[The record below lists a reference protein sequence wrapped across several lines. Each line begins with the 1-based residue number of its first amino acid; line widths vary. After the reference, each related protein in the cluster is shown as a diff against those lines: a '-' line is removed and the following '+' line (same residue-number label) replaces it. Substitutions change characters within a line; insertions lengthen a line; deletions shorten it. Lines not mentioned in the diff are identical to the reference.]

1 MQTGPENPKTPI
13 DGFVGPMTSYKENV
27 SSQPHLIHSAEKLL
41 QEKFGFRRFLPFQE
55 EIIRSVL
62 DGDDLLAVL
71 PTGSGKSLCYQI
83 PALLRNGLTI
93 VISPLI
99 ALMKDQIDSLMAR
112 NLPVGCLHSSLPQ
125 SEREKTLDDIRA
137 GRLKMI
143 YISPERLRDGFFMS
157 SVLASGQEE
166 YLWAV
171 DEAHCITEW
180 GHDFRTD
187 YLYIPDAIDLL
198 GKNAQLVMFTATA
211 TPLVRA
217 DILRQMRRGS
227 ASVICGNFDRPNLY
241 LGCRQTPSKND
252 KYQTLAELMR
262 RPGPGIIYTA
272 TRRQCEDVNRFLLEN
287 GKNSEYYHAGR
298 STTART
304 EVQER
309 FLSNEIDIIVATNA
323 FGMGV
328 DKPDIRFI
336 IHYAHPAS
344 IDAYY
349 QEIGRGGRDG
359 GRCDC
364 ILLFSRFD
372 RKVQE
377 RFIINATPDADM
389 IEECFHDVMQTMR
402 HPEFLSL
409 RRQSYEDRSVELFE
423 MEKAGILNR
432 HSVMCGRASI
442 YLSVEFEKAL
452 SSCSPQQGNVLT
464 ALDREFGISDT
475 GYASGV
481 NLNEF
486 RQASFPD
493 IDTFALEQM
502 FLQLNAQGIILYRP
516 DDRSICY
523 EVSSRDINEEA
534 RRKIAES
541 ASARR
546 AFKMKRLEAIL
557 EYGRS
562 NDCLRRFLLDSLAD
576 QSGMSKCGFCD
587 NCL

>member
-1 MQTGPENPKTPI
+1 
-13 DGFVGPMTSYKENV
+13 MTSDREDT
-27 SSQPHLIHSAEKLL
+27 SIQSHSIHSAERILR
-41 QEKFGFRRFLPFQE
+41 EKFGFHRFLPYQE
-55 EIIRSVL
+55 EIIQHIL
-62 DGDDLLAVL
+62 DRDDLLAVL

-83 PALLRNGLTI
+83 PALLRNGLTV

-99 ALMKDQIDSLMAR
+99 ALMKDQIDSLMTR

-157 SVLASGQEE
+157 SVLAAGQSDT
-166 YLWAV
+166 LWAV

-187 YLYIPDAIDLL
+187 YLYIPDAIELI
-198 GKNAQLVMFTATA
+198 GKGSQLAMFTATA
-211 TPLVRA
+211 TPLVRK
-217 DILRQMRRGS
+217 DILRQMRRET
-227 ASVICGNFDRPNLY
+227 AKTICGSFDRANLY

-272 TRRQCEDVNRFLLEN
+272 TRRQCEDVNRFLLEI
-287 GKNSEYYHAGR
+287 GRNSEYYHAGR
-298 STTART
+298 STAMRT

-309 FLSNEIDIIVATNA
+309 FLSNHIDIIVATNA

-359 GRCDC
+359 ERCDC

-389 IEECFHDVMQTMR
+389 IEECFHDVMQNTR
-402 HPEFLSL
+402 HHEFLSL
-409 RRQSYEDRSVELFE
+409 KRPSYETRSIELFE
-423 MEKAGILNR
+423 MEKAGVLNR

-442 YLSVEFEKAL
+442 YLSIEYERAL
-452 SSCSPQQGNVLT
+452 DSCSPEQRSVLT
-464 ALDREFGISDT
+464 ALDREFGISRT
-475 GYASGV
+475 GYAATV
-481 NLNEF
+481 DLNEF
-486 RQASFPD
+486 RHDCFPD
-493 IDTFALEQM
+493 MNTFSLEQTL
-502 FLQLNAQGIILYRP
+502 LQLNVRGIILYRP

-523 EVSSRDINEEA
+523 EVSARSISEDA
-534 RRKIAES
+534 RRKIAKS

-546 AFKMKRLEAIL
+546 VFKTKRLKAIL
-557 EYGRS
+557 DYGRA
-562 NDCLRRFLLDSLAD
+562 DTCLRRFLLNALAD
-576 QSGMSKCGFCD
+576 DSGSSQCGFCD